1 MTPEIK
7 IALLID
13 GDNAEAS
20 LINNIINETSK
31 FGRITVKRIYGD
43 WTTTRM
49 TKWKEELNKF
59 AIRPIQ
65 KFSYTSGK
73 NSTDSAMIID
83 AMDLLHSR
91 IVEGFCIVSSDS
103 DYTGIAHRIREE
115 GMFVM
120 GIGKSNTPEALVMAC
135 ENFIYTDIL
144 KADGAESNAPAPK
157 QLKVNFKQI
166 DAAFDMVADESTG
179 MALLSKLPIA
189 IRKIAPTFD
198 PRSYGS
204 TSFRKF
210 CETLLK
216 DRYDIVKH
224 GDNMTLSLKRKE

>member
-1 MTPEIK
+1 MAAEIK

-31 FGRITVKRIYGD
+31 FGRITVKRIYAD
-43 WTTTRM
+43 WTSNQM
-49 TKWKEELNKF
+49 NKWKEELNKF

-65 KFSYTSGK
+65 KFSYTTGK

-83 AMDLLHSR
+83 AMDLLHSK

-120 GIGKSNTPEALVMAC
+120 GIGKSSTPEALVMAC

-144 KADGAESNAPAPK
+144 KADDAGSSAMPAA
-157 QLKVNFKQI
+157 QEKVDYKKV
-166 DAAFDMVADESTG
+166 DAAFDMVADEANG
-179 MALLSKLPIA
+179 LALLSKLPIA
-189 IRKIAPTFD
+189 MRKIDPTFD
-198 PRSYGS
+198 PRKYGS

-210 CETLLK
+210 CETMLK
-216 DRYDIVKH
+216 GRYEVIKH
-224 GDNMTLSLKRKE
+224 DDNMTLSLRRKE

>member
-7 IALLID
+7 LALLID

-31 FGRITVKRIYGD
+31 FGRITVKRIYAD
-43 WTTTRM
+43 WTSNRM
-49 TKWKEELNKF
+49 NKWKEELNKF

-65 KFSYTSGK
+65 KFSYTTGK

-83 AMDLLHSR
+83 AMDLLHSK
-91 IVEGFCIVSSDS
+91 IVDGFCIVSSDS

-144 KADGAESNAPAPK
+144 KADGAENTTPAASK
-157 QLKVNFKQI
+157 VKVNFKQI
-166 DAAFDMVADESTG
+166 DAAFDMAADEANG

-189 IRKIAPTFD
+189 IRKIDPTFD
-198 PRSYGS
+198 PRNYGS

-210 CETLLK
+210 CETILK
-216 DRYDIVKH
+216 DKYEIVKH
-224 GDNMTLSLKRKE
+224 NDNMTLSLKRKE

>member
-31 FGRITVKRIYGD
+31 FGRITVKRIYAD
-43 WTTTRM
+43 WTSTRM

-65 KFSYTSGK
+65 KFSYTTGK

-83 AMDLLHSR
+83 AMDLLHSK
-91 IVEGFCIVSSDS
+91 IVDGFCIVSSDS

-144 KADGAESNAPAPK
+144 KDNGAESAAPAASK
-157 QLKVNFKQI
+157 VKVNFKQI
-166 DAAFDMVADESTG
+166 DAAFDMAADEANG

-189 IRKIAPTFD
+189 IRKIDPTFD

-210 CETLLK
+210 CETMLK
-216 DRYDIVKH
+216 DRYELVKH